1 MEWLSNI
8 PVIGPVLH
16 FLIILLEVLLVFN
29 LLILVHEWGHFLAA
43 RWRGLKVEKFYIW
56 FGKPIWKKTM
66 NGVEYGLGSI
76 PFGGFVALPQMAPM
90 GGIEGEVTSGET
102 LPPIKPLDK
111 IIVAFAGPLFSFLL
125 AIVFALLV
133 SQIGMPDR
141 RIHTTTIGWVKAGS
155 PGAKAGL
162 KAGDKILL
170 IDGTPVESWDE
181 PVDSV
186 KERIAFSKSDR
197 IAFTIQRPGEAKPQV
212 IETGYD
218 VEPGTFLSRRGLRT
232 VGLIWAEDVRV
243 EQVLKGSAA
252 EAAGLKKDDMIT
264 ALNGTPLY
272 SHFAIY
278 DLFEAKADASVKLT
292 VKSGDKTSEV
302 TLTGRQPTNSD
313 KLPEAWKGM
322 ALAGVIFDPLGSAKE
337 DAIVYPRPGH
347 QIKQA
352 ATMMARTFGA
362 VFGSKGDVGIQQMG
376 GPVKIGS
383 TYYQLFTIP
392 SGWRLVLWFSVIL
405 NVNLALM
412 NLIPFPVFD
421 GGHIV
426 MGIGEMIRRKSV
438 LPWVIMEKVQMA
450 CVIMLLGF
458 FVYVTWF
465 DTLDLVGSGSKKEK
479 GIDPALKFED
489 IQYAK

>member
-66 NGVEYGLGSI
+66 GGVEYGLGSI

-90 GGIEGEVTSGET
+90 GGIEGEVTPGET
-102 LPPIKPLDK
+102 LPPITPLDK

-125 AIVFALLV
+125 AIVFAMLV
-133 SQIGMPDR
+133 WQIGMPDR

-155 PGAKAGL
+155 PGAEAGL

-170 IDGTPVESWDE
+170 IDGTAVESWDE

-186 KERIAFSKSDR
+186 KERIAFSKNPK

-212 IETGYD
+212 IESGYN
-218 VEPGTFLSRRGLRT
+218 VEAGTMFSRRGLRT
-232 VGLIWAEDVRV
+232 VGLGWAENIRV
-243 EQVLKGSAA
+243 DEVLKGSAA
-252 EAAGLKKDDMIT
+252 ETAGLQKDDVVT
-264 ALNGTPLY
+264 ALNGAPLY
-272 SHFAIY
+272 SHIAIY
-278 DLFEAKADASVKLT
+278 DIFEAKADATAQLT
-292 VKSGDKTSEV
+292 IQRGGKTSEV
-302 TLTGRQPTNSD
+302 TLAGRTPSKPE

-322 ALAGVIFDPLGSAKE
+322 AQIGVIFDPIGSAKE

-450 CVIMLLGF
+450 CVILLLGF

-465 DTLDLVGSGSKKEK
+465 DTLDLVGNGKKK
-479 GIDPALKFED
+479 DPDAALTLKD
-489 IQYAK
+489 IQYPAK